1 MVNRVFLVGF
11 MGSGK
16 TTIGKYIA
24 RDMGWTF
31 VDMDDYF
38 VQKHNCSIKEYF
50 ANEGEESFRKA
61 EHEIVKELSTMD
73 KIVVATGGGAPC
85 YYDNM
90 EIMNKSG
97 LSIYISVVPE
107 ILATRLSKAKSERPL
122 VADKSDSELLDYI
135 KAKLDE
141 REPFY
146 RKARMITDGE
156 AVPFANYR
164 TLIEMFPEDLYF

>member
-1 MVNRVFLVGF
+1 
-11 MGSGK
+11 
-16 TTIGKYIA
+16 
-24 RDMGWTF
+24 
-31 VDMDDYF
+31 
-38 VQKHNCSIKEYF
+38 
-50 ANEGEESFRKA
+50 
-61 EHEIVKELSTMD
+61 
-73 KIVVATGGGAPC
+73 
-85 YYDNM
+85 M